1 MDLLSWFTVNWQWY
15 SAFAAIVILEIIYA
29 VMLMHDPSPERRARG
44 YSQLL
49 DALEALVYGTLLLG
63 AIIFVSSTVIVGVD
77 IVDPATARKLWEESF
92 QVLFNYL
99 YHMADVQ
106 KWLTLT
112 VIFSPFVGTLQA
124 SSFLLVNMAH
134 YIIFVSSAMIFLTD
148 FATRFGSLL
157 VSVGLGLTSTRRFRG
172 LGPYLVFSVLA
183 IAVASGGL
191 APVVHD
197 TIYQLE
203 FVKYQSTIEWLRN
216 VLGSFDITKIST
228 AVITVGG
235 AITEAIM
242 IIFGTLPQWYINDG
256 KLLAELAVKVTIAL
270 ALIVAVAASASRA
283 AGGVADNIMSRVR
296 GI

>member
-1 MDLLSWFTVNWQWY
+1 MGLLSWFTVNWYWY
-15 SAFAAIVILEIIYA
+15 AVFAALVILEIIYA
-29 VMLMHDPSPERRARG
+29 VILMHDPSPERRARG

-49 DALEALVYGTLLLG
+49 DALEAVVYGALLLG

-77 IVDPATARKLWEESF
+77 IVDPAKARELWQDSF

-106 KWLTLT
+106 KWLSLT

-134 YIIFVSSAMIFLTD
+134 YIILVISAMIFVTD
-148 FATRFGSLL
+148 FVTSYGSLL
-157 VSVGLGLTSTRRFRG
+157 VSIGLGLTSTRRFRG

-183 IAVASGGL
+183 MAVASGGL

-197 TIYQLE
+197 TIYQLD
-203 FVKYQSTIEWLRN
+203 FVKFQKTLEFLQKLFSL
-216 VLGSFDITKIST
+216 DITKIFPTLVT
-228 AVITVGG
+228 ASG

-242 IIFGTLPQWYINDG
+242 IIFGTLPQIYINDG
-256 KLLAELAVKVTIAL
+256 KMLAELAVKVTIAL

-283 AGGVADNIMSRVR
+283 AGGIADNIMARVR